1 MADIHRATR
10 SVVIQALNTVIWDL
24 TDTVNELFF
33 FNYSFNS

>member
-10 SVVIQALNTVIWDL
+10 SVVIQALNTDI
-24 TDTVNELFF
+24 VNEFFF